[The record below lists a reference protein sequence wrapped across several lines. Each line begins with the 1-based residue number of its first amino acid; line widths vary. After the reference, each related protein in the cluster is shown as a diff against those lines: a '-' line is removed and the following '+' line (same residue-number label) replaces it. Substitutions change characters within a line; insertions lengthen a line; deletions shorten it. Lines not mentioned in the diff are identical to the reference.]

1 MRETPN
7 GNLIDKELT
16 DQILNA
22 AVEVHKVLGP
32 GYLESIYQKAMT
44 SELKQRGLSIE
55 EQKEITVTFKG
66 AEVGKHRLDIVV
78 ESKVVLELKAV
89 TAFDDIHTAQII
101 SYLKATG
108 FRVGLLLNFAKET
121 LKIKRIVL

>member
-1 MRETPN
+1 MREPPN
-7 GNLIDKELT
+7 GNLIDKDLT

-22 AVEVHKVLGP
+22 AVEVHTVLGP
-32 GYLESIYQKAMT
+32 GYLESIYQNALT
-44 SELKQRGLSIE
+44 AELKRRGLSIE

-121 LKIKRIVL
+121 LKIKRVVL

>member
-32 GYLESIYQKAMT
+32 GYLESIYQKALT

-78 ESKVVLELKAV
+78 ESKVVLELKVV